1 MSKSRI
7 HIRPVSAGSE
17 THNQRLKE
25 LNYVRADL
33 SQDNESYIVDSIANV
48 IKDIETRYRNS
59 RGQKM
64 QAKATPIREGVLL
77 IEKHHTIDDL
87 KRLGDRLEKE
97 FGIKTIQ
104 AYTHKDEGHWSK
116 ETGEW
121 KPNYHAHMVF
131 NWTDEKGKNLNL
143 KRPDM
148 EKMQTI
154 VAEEL
159 GLERGKKS
167 GKDHITARA
176 FKLEKLEESISKTYQ
191 IEKRL
196 PGALEIIETSRT
208 IEKELKPLREEKKA
222 LEFENTLLRS
232 NVKFLD
238 EKNEALREENKKLE
252 QEQNKYRGFS
262 R

>member
-1 MSKSRI
+1 MAKSSI
-7 HIRPVSAGSE
+7 HIRPVTAGSE
-17 THNQRLKE
+17 AHNQRTKE
-25 LNYVRADL
+25 LDYVRKDL
-33 SQDNESYIVDSIANV
+33 SIENESYVVDTITNV
-48 IKDIETRYRNS
+48 RKDIEARYRQS

-64 QAKATPIREGVLL
+64 QTKATPIREGVLI

-87 KRLGDRLEKE
+87 KKLANRLEKE
-97 FGIKTIQ
+97 FGLKTIQ

-131 NWTDEKGKNLNL
+131 NFTDQKGKNLNL
-143 KRPDM
+143 KRADM
-148 EKMQTI
+148 EKIQTI

-159 GLERGKKS
+159 GLERGKHSSKE
-167 GKDHITARA
+167 HIQARA

-191 IEKRL
+191 LEKML
-196 PGALEIIETSRT
+196 PRAYEIIEESKT
-208 IEKELKPLREEKKA
+208 IEKDIKPLREEKKA

-232 NVKFLD
+232 NIKFLD
-238 EKNEALREENKKLE
+238 EKNEILREENKKLE
-252 QEQNKYRGFS
+252 QEKNKNKGFS